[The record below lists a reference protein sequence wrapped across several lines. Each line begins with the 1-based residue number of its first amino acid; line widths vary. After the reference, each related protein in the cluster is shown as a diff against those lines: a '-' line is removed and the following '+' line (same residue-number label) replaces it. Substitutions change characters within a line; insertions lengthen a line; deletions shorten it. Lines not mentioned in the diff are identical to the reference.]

1 MCADSAPISFFRRI
15 QGIIPYEMGVFSGR
29 MVMEEGMEPETP
41 SSAEPSEPPSASA
54 RRSKR
59 ASTYILL
66 ASVVALGGTVL
77 AFWVGIHAGRALDRH
92 GPTVTVTPTAPPTEP
107 VANNR

>member
-1 MCADSAPISFFRRI
+1 MD
-15 QGIIPYEMGVFSGR
+15 Q
-29 MVMEEGMEPETP
+29 ETR
-41 SSAEPSEPPSASA
+41 E
-54 RRSKR
+54 RGSKR

-66 ASVVALGGTVL
+66 ASAVALGGAVL